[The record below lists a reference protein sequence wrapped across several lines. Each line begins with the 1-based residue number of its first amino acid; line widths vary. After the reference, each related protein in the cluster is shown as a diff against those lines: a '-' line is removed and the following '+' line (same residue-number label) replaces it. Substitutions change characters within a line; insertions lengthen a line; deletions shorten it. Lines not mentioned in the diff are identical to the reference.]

1 MTKTLIPN
9 CCLRDHINQLDP
21 IIVYSNKKKT
31 FYIVFFDIMGVFSS
45 CMSNNKKKNEI
56 EKMKEI
62 RDKARDKANELQMQ

>member
-1 MTKTLIPN
+1 
-9 CCLRDHINQLDP
+9 
-21 IIVYSNKKKT
+21 
-31 FYIVFFDIMGVFSS
+31 MGVFSS

>member
-1 MTKTLIPN
+1 M
-9 CCLRDHINQLDP
+9 Q
-21 IIVYSNKKKT
+21 KT

-45 CMSNNKKKNEI
+45 CMSNNKKMNEI